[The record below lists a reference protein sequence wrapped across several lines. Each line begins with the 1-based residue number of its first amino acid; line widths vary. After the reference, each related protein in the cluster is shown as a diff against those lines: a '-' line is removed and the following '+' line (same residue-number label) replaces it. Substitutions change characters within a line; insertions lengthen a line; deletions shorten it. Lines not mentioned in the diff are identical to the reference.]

1 VPFLRTTFVVD
12 AGGQMRFKVTGEID
26 AETLQRLVDDVRTV

>member
-1 VPFLRTTFVVD
+1 VPFLPTTFVID
-12 AGGQMRFKVTGEID
+12 ADGQMGFKVTGEID